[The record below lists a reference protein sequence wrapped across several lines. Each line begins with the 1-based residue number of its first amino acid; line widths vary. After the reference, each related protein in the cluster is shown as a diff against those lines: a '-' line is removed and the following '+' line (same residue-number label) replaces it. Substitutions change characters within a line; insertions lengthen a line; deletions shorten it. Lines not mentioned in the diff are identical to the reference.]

1 MDTCNKEEGVKEGV
15 MDEKFNLFMETVDG
29 RFRNFVNQINEY
41 LTEKGCKCDKKKE
54 KSGYVVSYVLS
65 SKRTLATVDERFRSF
80 VNQINEYLTANGCKC
95 DIKLQKSGYVV
106 SYVLNSSK
114 RTLAA
119 FVSRKSG
126 MKLRIYPEHIQE
138 YQSFLDTLPE
148 KVKKEIRK
156 ASVCKRLINP
166 DDCNP
171 KCVMG
176 YTFVLDGEQYQKC
189 RYMAFQPT
197 LSEENNPYIRQFL
210 EKELQAG

>member
-1 MDTCNKEEGVKEGV
+1 MGCTIGKTEGLMSENFD
-15 MDEKFNLFMETVDG
+15 MFMETVDEN
-29 RFRNFVNQINEY
+29 FRDFVKQIDKY
-41 LTEKGCKCDKKKE
+41 LTENDC
-54 KSGYVVSYVLS
+54 
-65 SKRTLATVDERFRSF
+65 T
-80 VNQINEYLTANGCKC
+80 C

-114 RTLAA
+114 RTLAT

-126 MKLRIYPEHIQE
+126 MKLRIYPEHLHQ

-148 KVKKEIRK
+148 KVKKEIKK
-156 ASVCKRLINP
+156 ASACKRLINP

-176 YTFVLDGEQYQKC
+176 YTFALDGEPYQKC

-197 LSEENNPYIRQFL
+197 LSEENNPYIKQFL
-210 EKELQAG
+210 EKELQAVRHISI

>member
-1 MDTCNKEEGVKEGV
+1 MD
-15 MDEKFNLFMETVDG
+15 DRFNMFLDTVDG
-29 RFRNFVNQINEY
+29 NFRN
-41 LTEKGCKCDKKKE
+41 
-54 KSGYVVSYVLS
+54 
-65 SKRTLATVDERFRSF
+65 F

-106 SYVLNSSK
+106 SYVSNGSN
-114 RTLAA
+114 RTLAT
-119 FVSRKSG
+119 FVCRKTG

-148 KVKKEIRK
+148 KLKREIKK

-176 YTFVLDGEQYQKC
+176 FTFTLDGEPYQKC
-189 RYMAFQPT
+189 RYMAFLPA

-210 EKELQAG
+210 EKELQAICQL

>member
-1 MDTCNKEEGVKEGV
+1 
-15 MDEKFNLFMETVDG
+15 MDEKFIMFMETVDG
-29 RFRNFVNQINEY
+29 KFRDFVSQI
-41 LTEKGCKCDKKKE
+41 D
-54 KSGYVVSYVLS
+54 
-65 SKRTLATVDERFRSF
+65 
-80 VNQINEYLTANGCKC
+80 QYLTANECKC

-106 SYVLNSSK
+106 SYVLSGGK
-114 RTLAA
+114 RTLAT

-148 KVKKEIRK
+148 KAKKEIRK
-156 ASVCKRLINP
+156 ASVCKRLIYP

-189 RYMAFQPT
+189 RYMAFQPS
-197 LSEENNPYIRQFL
+197 LSEENNPYIMQFL
-210 EKELQAG
+210 EKELQARKG